1 MKNKIKKAVGY
12 IRRSNHNEAA
22 RGSFDRQEKAVTEFA
37 KRSGFEIVE
46 GGFYHDGGIS
56 GTTSLEERDGMLAL
70 LERCKADGITV
81 AIVQECG
88 RLARQLL
95 CQMLIIDR
103 FKSAGI
109 ELLDC
114 TGLKLSETDD
124 PQRKMVIQIL
134 GAIKEMD
141 RSETIAK
148 MKAGKERKRKLGFR
162 VEGRARFGAE
172 SPVEATIIKRI
183 RQVRRS
189 HGNAKGKPLNWVKV
203 TGIINDE
210 GHRNR
215 KGDVFTAAYVRKLAR
230 ENGIT

>member
-1 MKNKIKKAVGY
+1 MPKKTIINATGY
-12 IRRSNHNEAA
+12 VRRSNVNEDS
-22 RGSFDRQEKAVTEFA
+22 GSFERQEKAISEFA
-37 KRSGFEIVE
+37 KRNGYKIVE
-46 GGFYHDGGIS
+46 DGFYHDGGTS

-70 LERCKADGITV
+70 LERCKAENIKV
-81 AIVQECG
+81 AIIQESG

-103 FKSAGI
+103 FKDAGI
-109 ELLDC
+109 ELIDC

-141 RSETIAK
+141 RAETIAK
-148 MKAGKERKRKLGFR
+148 MMAGKERKRKLGLR

-172 SPVEATIIKRI
+172 SPMEANIIKRI
-183 RQVRRS
+183 SQVRRS
-189 HGNAKGKPLNWVKV
+189 HGNAKGKPVKWVKV
-203 TGIINDE
+203 TSIINDE

-215 KGDVFTAAYVRKLAR
+215 KGDLFTDAYLRKLAK
-230 ENGIT
+230 ENGIK